1 MNLIEIA
8 SYANMSKDA
17 TELGINRIIKYITE
31 KLVNGQTVNIE
42 IPNVGQFICKNSL
55 VAVKFN

>member
-17 TELGINRIIKYITE
+17 TELGINRIIKYIHD
-31 KLVNGQTVNIE
+31 KLY
-42 IPNVGQFICKNSL
+42 
-55 VAVKFN
+55 AVIFYRNRVKIFH